1 MGLTEINVGLTLM
14 PIASW
19 TKAIASW
26 TVAAPHELMPVSF
39 LPSLIAQT
47 ESVATG
53 EVNLLQAVILGLVQG
68 ITEFLPISST
78 AHLLVFTRVFGW
90 DVLGEKYFVDAI
102 QFGSVI
108 AVLIYFWADIQ
119 QTLTGSWTA
128 FRKKNWEQ
136 DEWKIFV
143 GIAIGTVPALTGG
156 LLYKKLLPEATQ
168 SVLEGALVIAF
179 MSIMMSLLMGLAEKI
194 GSRKRGFNLLEIKD
208 GILVGLFLGLERQAA
223 AKFSFLLGLPTL
235 AIATLY
241 QSTEIRNHLD
251 VLPALVV
258 GIISTFIFSYLSIA
272 WLIRFLQRQSTWVFV
287 WYRLAFGLSLLLAI
301 ASGRLAGS

>member
-136 DEWKIFV
+136 DE
-143 GIAIGTVPALTGG
+143 
-156 LLYKKLLPEATQ
+156 
-168 SVLEGALVIAF
+168 
-179 MSIMMSLLMGLAEKI
+179 
-194 GSRKRGFNLLEIKD
+194 
-208 GILVGLFLGLERQAA
+208 
-223 AKFSFLLGLPTL
+223 
-235 AIATLY
+235 
-241 QSTEIRNHLD
+241 
-251 VLPALVV
+251 
-258 GIISTFIFSYLSIA
+258 
-272 WLIRFLQRQSTWVFV
+272 
-287 WYRLAFGLSLLLAI
+287 
-301 ASGRLAGS
+301 